1 MNNDGKEDNMM
12 SNLNSSK
19 YILSD
24 KRRDHDGIMVVIPN
38 RTYSDNL
45 LLNTMK
51 PLALLLNK
59 VCAAQA

>member
-1 MNNDGKEDNMM
+1 MM